1 MLGLMMVIF
10 YLMIRRPPRSTPTD
24 TLLPYTTLVRSQSNH
39 RTKPL
44 SRRQQKK
51 DALTSQQRLS
61 VIEGLRRKELTLAD
75 CVRQF
80 GKTKQYFSKIAK
92 DEAKIGR
99 AHV

>member
-1 MLGLMMVIF
+1 
-10 YLMIRRPPRSTPTD
+10 MIPSPTVECVEQRSESVEC
-24 TLLPYTTLVRSQSNH
+24 TTLHPAGDKCPDVPEQSNQ

-51 DALTSQQRLS
+51 DALTSQQLLS

-80 GKTKQYFSKIAK
+80 GKTKQSFSKIAK